1 MDTGMDRKI
10 SYSRLF
16 CLILIVTMVFAG
28 MRTESKGTDSFLSN
42 TSTSR
47 GSYVAVIQRI
57 AGGELSSVLFERK
70 LSERTA
76 APVIEREVCRVS
88 NIRGTQW
95 NFFQL
100 LIPAVFLLPALAGI
114 FLILSAACRNQ
125 SRWRILEFIH
135 QKDGKKA

>member
-10 SYSRLF
+10 PYSRLF

-28 MRTESKGTDSFLSN
+28 MRTEGTDSFLPN

-76 APVIEREVCRVS
+76 APVIEREVYRVS

-100 LIPAVFLLPALAGI
+100 LIQAVFLLPALAGI

>member
-1 MDTGMDRKI
+1 MERKI
-10 SYSRLF
+10 PYSRLF

-70 LSERTA
+70 LSERTV
-76 APVIEREVCRVS
+76 APVIEREVYRVS

-100 LIPAVFLLPALAGI
+100 LILAVFRMPALAGI

-125 SRWRILEFIH
+125 SRWRILVFIH

>member
-1 MDTGMDRKI
+1 MDTGMERKI
-10 SYSRLF
+10 PYSRLF

-28 MRTESKGTDSFLSN
+28 MRTESKGTDSFLPN
-42 TSTSR
+42 TSR

-76 APVIEREVCRVS
+76 APVIVREVYRVS

-100 LIPAVFLLPALAGI
+100 LIQAVFLLPALAGI

>member
-1 MDTGMDRKI
+1 MDTGMERKI
-10 SYSRLF
+10 PYSRLF

-28 MRTESKGTDSFLSN
+28 MRTESKGTDSFLPN
-42 TSTSR
+42 TSR

-76 APVIEREVCRVS
+76 APVIEREVYRVS

-100 LIPAVFLLPALAGI
+100 LIQAVFLLPALAGI

>member
-1 MDTGMDRKI
+1 MMDTGMERKI
-10 SYSRLF
+10 PYSRLF

-28 MRTESKGTDSFLSN
+28 MRTESKGTDSFLPN
-42 TSTSR
+42 TSR

-76 APVIEREVCRVS
+76 APVIEREVYRVS

-100 LIPAVFLLPALAGI
+100 LIQAVFLLPALAGI

>member
-1 MDTGMDRKI
+1 MERKI
-10 SYSRLF
+10 PYSRLF

-28 MRTESKGTDSFLSN
+28 MRTESKGTDSFLPN
-42 TSTSR
+42 TSR

-76 APVIEREVCRVS
+76 APVIEREVYRVS

-100 LIPAVFLLPALAGI
+100 LIQAVFLLPALAGI

>member
-1 MDTGMDRKI
+1 MERKI
-10 SYSRLF
+10 PYSRLF

-28 MRTESKGTDSFLSN
+28 MRTESKGTDSFLPN
-42 TSTSR
+42 TSR

-76 APVIEREVCRVS
+76 APVIVREVYRVS

-100 LIPAVFLLPALAGI
+100 LIQAVFLLPALAGI